1 MVSTKFISLQVK
13 GSDVNED
20 EDVDIIT
27 VEKDPAFSDSDM
39 SEEELCYLPVSPIHN
54 VPEQED
60 RLSDSSS
67 KIGDSNNSGSPFS
80 EEVVANGQMMS
91 HASSPVEGNVT
102 PCKICL

>member
-1 MVSTKFISLQVK
+1 MVSTRFISLQVK

-27 VEKDPAFSDSDM
+27 VEKDHAFSDSDM
-39 SEEELCYLPVSPIHN
+39 PEEKLCYLPVSPIPD
-54 VPEQED
+54 VPEQDD
-60 RLSDSSS
+60 RLLDSSS

-80 EEVVANGQMMS
+80 EEVVANGHMMS
-91 HASSPVEGNVT
+91 HTSSPLEGNVT